1 MTLNLL
7 AAALLLWADLAAVV
21 PPTKLQS
28 PAFLAIGFEVL
39 AIANLVF
46 AFSWLFSC
54 HKSWCIVS
62 ILAILFSSSQLRAS
76 FSLNFSP
83 ARGWRSA
90 SAWHFE
96 KERLT
101 ESQANR
107 DRDRFAVEERELSVL
122 TYNTHLLQNNTPV
135 EQNELLRYIHTSGA
149 DIVCMQEYAVYKDAH
164 YPTFDQVK
172 NALADTYPYTYFD
185 FSVHN
190 GRLQFGLAVYSKFPL
205 INKTTIPINTTGN
218 GANYCDVIARGDT
231 FRLFNN
237 HLQSNSIQSSE
248 IDSLLSR
255 NAKEYT
261 MHSHS
266 QLTGKLSQAYAART
280 AQVEAVRAAIDAS
293 PYPVIVCGDFND
305 VPASYAYRHVSQ
317 GLKDAFLT
325 TSFLRTGH
333 TYVRRRT
340 IPKFR
345 SSSLTPGIRI
355 DYILTSPKL
364 RATDCRVDRVPY
376 SDHYPVI
383 ATLTW

>member
-1 MTLNLL
+1 MPI
-7 AAALLLWADLAAVV
+7 VV
-21 PPTKLQS
+21 KVNEEEIVGATD
-28 PAFLAIGFEVL
+28 AGVDIY
-39 AIANLVF
+39 NLVKYTR
-46 AFSWLFSC
+46 SNQNT
-54 HKSWCIVS
+54 CINQRPLV
-62 ILAILFSSSQLRAS
+62 
-76 FSLNFSP
+76 
-83 ARGWRSA
+83 
-90 SAWHFE
+90 
-96 KERLT
+96 
-101 ESQANR
+101 
-107 DRDRFAVEERELSVL
+107 
-122 TYNTHLLQNNTPV
+122 
-135 EQNELLRYIHTSGA
+135 
-149 DIVCMQEYAVYKDAH
+149 
-164 YPTFDQVK
+164 QV
-172 NALADTYPYTYFD
+172 
-185 FSVHN
+185 
-190 GRLQFGLAVYSKFPL
+190 G
-205 INKTTIPINTTGN
+205 
-218 GANYCDVIARGDT
+218 DVIARGDT

-248 IDSLLSR
+248 FDSLLSR

-345 SSSLTPGIRI
+345 SSTLTPGIRI
-355 DYILTSPKL
+355 DYILT
-364 RATDCRVDRVPY
+364 TDCRVDRVPY

>member
-62 ILAILFSSSQLRAS
+62 ILALLFSSSQLRAT
-76 FSLNFSP
+76 FSLNSP
-83 ARGWRSA
+83 AS
-90 SAWHFE
+90 
-96 KERLT
+96 L
-101 ESQANR
+101 

-205 INKTTIPINTTGN
+205 INKTTIPINTIGN

-280 AQVEAVRAAIDAS
+280 AQVEAARAAIDAS

-345 SSSLTPGIRI
+345 SSTLTPGIRI